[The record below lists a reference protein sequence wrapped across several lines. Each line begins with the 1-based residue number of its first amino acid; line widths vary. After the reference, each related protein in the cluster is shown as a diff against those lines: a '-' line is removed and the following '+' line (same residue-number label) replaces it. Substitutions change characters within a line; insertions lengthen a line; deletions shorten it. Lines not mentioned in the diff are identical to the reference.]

1 MEKLFASARTR
12 EELRAW
18 MNEDRRLGARRVVE
32 ITEARRNG

>member
-18 MNEDRRLGARRVVE
+18 MNEDRRLGAAGGGDHGGQ
-32 ITEARRNG
+32 T